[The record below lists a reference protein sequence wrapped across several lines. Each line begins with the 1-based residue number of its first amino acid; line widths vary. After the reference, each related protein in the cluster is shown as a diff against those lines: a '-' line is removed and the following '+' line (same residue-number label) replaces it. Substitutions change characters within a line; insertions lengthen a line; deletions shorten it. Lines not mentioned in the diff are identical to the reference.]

1 MPVKLGAK
9 AEHDFEQPL
18 GLLGD
23 CHRRIEN
30 FLGVLIRVA
39 DIGSDQPLTTQQREA
54 LIVALRYFGSAA
66 PRHTADEEE
75 SLFPRM
81 RQLDDPRVQEAMAK
95 LDALEADHQKA
106 DVAHK
111 EVDVIGRKWLDQGT
125 ISTPELVRM
134 KELLQMLLEL
144 YQRHIQ
150 VEDQEIF
157 PLASEVLANDQVS
170 QIGQE
175 MAKRRGH

>member
-9 AEHDFEQPL
+9 AEHDFNQPL

-30 FLGVLIRVA
+30 FLGVLMRVVE
-39 DIGSDQPLTTQQREA
+39 IGCDQPLTTQQREA
-54 LIVALRYFGSAA
+54 LTVALRYFNSAA

-81 RQLDDPRVQEAMAK
+81 RQSDDPRVRQAMAK
-95 LDALEADHQKA
+95 LDALEADHQSA
-106 DVAHK
+106 DAAHK
-111 EVDVIGRKWLDQGT
+111 EVDTIGRKWLSQGALVQV
-125 ISTPELVRM
+125 ELDRM

-144 YQRHIQ
+144 YQRHIH
-150 VEDQEIF
+150 VEDNEIF
-157 PLASEVLANDQVS
+157 PLAGQVLACDQVT